1 MEIVKIDKSRISEV
15 NFSNLIFGEEFTD
28 HMFTCDYIE
37 GKWINPKIVPYKKL
51 KMDPSS
57 SVLHYGQ
64 SVFEGMKAYKDGN
77 DEVFMFRPEENFKRL
92 NKSAKRLSI
101 PEFPKKYF
109 FNALEILL
117 NFDKE
122 WIIPGIGNSLYI
134 RPFVFAN
141 QSGVQA
147 SPANKYKFLIIC
159 TPVKAYYSDKVNVL
173 IAEKYSRAAS
183 GGVGYAK
190 AAGNYAAQF
199 YPTSLA
205 QKQGY
210 EQIIWTD
217 ANNHEYLEE
226 AGTMNIF
233 FRIGDN
239 LITAPNNDRI
249 LDGVTRKSIIELCAY
264 LKINIEVRPISVKEL
279 LSAHKDNSL
288 KEIFG
293 SGTAVVILPIKGF
306 SYKNVHYNIPES
318 KDPKSEFLKKKIM
331 DIQYNIGE
339 DPFKWRYKLPK
350 LTFPK

>member
-37 GKWINPKIVPYKKL
+37 GKWINPKIIPYKKI

-64 SVFEGMKAYKDGN
+64 SVFEGMKAYKDVN
-77 DEVFMFRPEENFKRL
+77 DEVFMFRPENNFERL

-122 WIIPGIGNSLYI
+122 WIIPGIGNSLYL

-249 LDGVTRKSIIELCAY
+249 LDGVTRKSIIELCTY

>member
-1 MEIVKIDKSRISEV
+1 MEIIKSNKSRISKV
-15 NFSNLIFGEEFTD
+15 DFSNLTFGEEFTD
-28 HMFTCDYIE
+28 HMFTCDYID
-37 GKWINPKIVPYKKL
+37 GKWINPKIVPYEKL
-51 KMDPSS
+51 EMDPSS

-64 SVFEGMKAYKDGN
+64 SVFEGMKAYKDSNG
-77 DEVFMFRPEENFKRL
+77 EVFMFRPEENFKRL
-92 NKSAKRLSI
+92 NISAKRLSI

-109 FNALEILL
+109 FEALEILL
-117 NFDKE
+117 NYDKE

-141 QSGVQA
+141 QAGVQA

-159 TPVKAYYSDKVNVL
+159 TPVKAYYSENVNVL
-173 IAEKYSRAAS
+173 IAEKYSRAAN
-183 GGVGYAK
+183 GGVGFAK

-205 QKQGY
+205 QKKGY

-249 LDGVTRKSIIELCAY
+249 LDGVTRKSIIDLCNY
-264 LKINIEVRPISVKEL
+264 LKINVEIRPISIKEL
-279 LSAHKDNSL
+279 LSSYHNKSL

-293 SGTAVVILPIKGF
+293 SGTAVVILPIKSF
-306 SYKNVHYNIPES
+306 NYKNIHYDLRNN
-318 KDPKSEFLKKKIM
+318 KDPQSELLKKKIM

-339 DPFKWRYKLPK
+339 DPFNWRYKVPM
-350 LTFPK
+350 LTFSK

>member
-279 LSAHKDNSL
+279 LSAHNDNSL

>member
-77 DEVFMFRPEENFKRL
+77 DEVFMFRPENNFERL

-122 WIIPGIGNSLYI
+122 WIIPGIGNSLYL

-249 LDGVTRKSIIELCAY
+249 LDGVTRKSIIELCTY

>member
-28 HMFTCDYIE
+28 HMFACDYIE
-37 GKWINPKIVPYKKL
+37 GKWINPKIVPYEKL

-249 LDGVTRKSIIELCAY
+249 LDGVTRKSIIELCTY

-339 DPFKWRYKLPK
+339 DPFKWRYKVPK

>member
-37 GKWINPKIVPYKKL
+37 GKWINPKVVPYKKL

-77 DEVFMFRPEENFKRL
+77 DEVFMFRPENNFERL

-122 WIIPGIGNSLYI
+122 WIIPGIGNSLYL

-264 LKINIEVRPISVKEL
+264 LKITIEVRPISVKEL

-339 DPFKWRYKLPK
+339 DPFKWRYKVPK

>member
-15 NFSNLIFGEEFTD
+15 NFSNLPFGEEFTD
-28 HMFTCDYIE
+28 HMFVCDFE
-37 GKWINPKIVPYKKL
+37 KGKWINPKIIPYEEL
-51 KMDPSS
+51 IMDPSS

-64 SVFEGMKAYKDGN
+64 SVFEGMKAYKD
-77 DEVFMFRPEENFKRL
+77 DKDQVFMFRPEENFKRL
-92 NKSAKRLSI
+92 NNSAKRLSI

-109 FNALEILL
+109 FEALEVLL

-134 RPFVFAN
+134 RPFIFAN
-141 QSGVQA
+141 QACLQA

-183 GGVGYAK
+183 GGVGFAK
-190 AAGNYAAQF
+190 ASGNYAAQF

-205 QKQGY
+205 QKKGY

-233 FRIGDN
+233 FRIGDY

-249 LDGVTRKSIIELCAY
+249 LDGVTRKSIIKLCEF
-264 LKINIEVRPISVKEL
+264 LKIKIQIRPIKVREL
-279 LSAHKDNSL
+279 LTSHKNNSL

-293 SGTAVVILPIKGF
+293 SGTAVVILPIKSF
-306 SYKNVHYNIPES
+306 SYKNTHYDIIDQKNPV
-318 KDPKSEFLKKKIM
+318 SEYLKRKIT
-331 DIQYNIGE
+331 DIQ
-339 DPFKWRYKLPK
+339 
-350 LTFPK
+350 

>member
-64 SVFEGMKAYKDGN
+64 SVFEGMKAYKDVN
-77 DEVFMFRPEENFKRL
+77 DEVFMFRPENNFERL

-264 LKINIEVRPISVKEL
+264 LKITIEVRPISVKEL

-306 SYKNVHYNIPES
+306 SYKNVHYNILES

>member
-64 SVFEGMKAYKDGN
+64 SVFEGMKAYKDVN
-77 DEVFMFRPEENFKRL
+77 DEVFMFRPENNFERL

-122 WIIPGIGNSLYI
+122 WIIPGIGNSLYL

-264 LKINIEVRPISVKEL
+264 LKITIEVRPISVKEL

-339 DPFKWRYKLPK
+339 DPFKWRYKVPK

>member
-37 GKWINPKIVPYKKL
+37 GKWINPKVVPYKKL

-77 DEVFMFRPEENFKRL
+77 NEVFMFRPEENFKRL
-92 NKSAKRLSI
+92 NKSAKRLNI

-109 FNALEILL
+109 FNALENLL

-249 LDGVTRKSIIELCAY
+249 LDGVTRKSIIDLCKY
-264 LKINIEVRPISVKEL
+264 LKINIEVRPI
-279 LSAHKDNSL
+279 
-288 KEIFG
+288 
-293 SGTAVVILPIKGF
+293 
-306 SYKNVHYNIPES
+306 
-318 KDPKSEFLKKKIM
+318 
-331 DIQYNIGE
+331 
-339 DPFKWRYKLPK
+339 
-350 LTFPK
+350 

>member
-1 MEIVKIDKSRISEV
+1 MEIVKINKSRISEV
-15 NFSNLIFGEEFTD
+15 NFSKLIFGEEFTD

-122 WIIPGIGNSLYI
+122 WIIPGIGNSLYL

-306 SYKNVHYNIPES
+306 SYKNVHYNILES

>member
-1 MEIVKIDKSRISEV
+1 MEIVKINKSRISKV

-28 HMFTCDYIE
+28 HMFTCDYVE
-37 GKWINPKIVPYKKL
+37 GKWINPKIVPYEKL

-57 SVLHYGQ
+57 SVFHYGQ

-77 DEVFMFRPEENFKRL
+77 NEVFMFRPEENFKRL

-141 QSGVQA
+141 QAGVQA
-147 SPANKYKFLIIC
+147 SPANKYMFLIIC
-159 TPVKAYYSDKVNVL
+159 TPVKEYYSDKVNVL

-233 FRIGDN
+233 FRIGDT

-249 LDGVTRKSIIELCAY
+249 LDGVTRKTIIEICEY

-279 LSAHKDNSL
+279 LLAYNDNSL

-293 SGTAVVILPIKGF
+293 SGTAVVILPIKSF

-318 KDPKSEFLKKKIM
+318 KDPKSGFLKKKIM

-339 DPFKWRYKLPK
+339 DPFKWRYKIPK
-350 LTFPK
+350 LTFSK

>member
-64 SVFEGMKAYKDGN
+64 SVFEGMKAYKDVN
-77 DEVFMFRPEENFKRL
+77 DEVFMFRPENNFERL

-122 WIIPGIGNSLYI
+122 WIIPGIGNSLYL

-249 LDGVTRKSIIELCAY
+249 LDGVTRKSIIELCTY

-306 SYKNVHYNIPES
+306 SYKNVHYNILES

>member
-1 MEIVKIDKSRISEV
+1 MEIVKINKSRISKV

-28 HMFTCDYIE
+28 HMFTCDYVE
-37 GKWINPKIVPYKKL
+37 GKWINPKIVPYEKL

-57 SVLHYGQ
+57 SVFHYGQ

-77 DEVFMFRPEENFKRL
+77 NEVFMFRPEENFKRL

-141 QSGVQA
+141 QAGVQA
-147 SPANKYKFLIIC
+147 SPANKYMFLIIC
-159 TPVKAYYSDKVNVL
+159 TPVKAYYSNKVNVL

-233 FRIGDN
+233 FRIGDT

-249 LDGVTRKSIIELCAY
+249 LDGVTRKTIIEICEY

-279 LSAHKDNSL
+279 LLAHNDNSL

-293 SGTAVVILPIKGF
+293 SGTAVVILPIKSF

-318 KDPKSEFLKKKIM
+318 KDPKSGFLKKKIM

-339 DPFKWRYKLPK
+339 DPFKWRYKIPK
-350 LTFPK
+350 LTFSK

>member
-1 MEIVKIDKSRISEV
+1 MEIIKSTKSRISEV
-15 NFSNLIFGEEFTD
+15 NFSNLTFGEEFTD
-28 HMFTCDYIE
+28 HMFTCDYIDGE
-37 GKWINPKIVPYKKL
+37 WINPKIVPYEKL

-77 DEVFMFRPEENFKRL
+77 GEVFMFRPEENFKRL

-101 PEFPKKYF
+101 PEFPKTYF

-141 QSGVQA
+141 QAGVQA

-239 LITAPNNDRI
+239 LITTPNNDRI
-249 LDGVTRKSIIELCAY
+249 LDGVTRKSIIELCEF

-306 SYKNVHYNIPES
+306 SYKNIHYNILES

>member
-92 NKSAKRLSI
+92 NKSAKRLSV

>member
-37 GKWINPKIVPYKKL
+37 GRWINPKIIPYKKL

-101 PEFPKKYF
+101 PEFPKKFF
-109 FNALEILL
+109 FNALEVLL

-134 RPFVFAN
+134 RPFIFAN
-141 QSGVQA
+141 QAGVQA

-183 GGVGYAK
+183 GGVGYVK

-249 LDGVTRKSIIELCAY
+249 LDGVTRKSVIELCKY
-264 LKINIEVRPISVKEL
+264 LKINIEVRPISVNEL
-279 LSAHKDNSL
+279 LLAHKDNSL

-293 SGTAVVILPIKGF
+293 SGTAVVILPIKSF
-306 SYKNVHYNIPES
+306 NYKNVHYNIPES

-331 DIQYNIGE
+331 NIQYNIEE
-339 DPFKWRYKLPK
+339 DPFKWRYKIPK
-350 LTFPK
+350 LTFSK

>member
-1 MEIVKIDKSRISEV
+1 MKIVKIHKSRISEV
-15 NFSNLIFGEEFTD
+15 NFLNLTFGEEFTD
-28 HMFTCDYIE
+28 HMFVCDYE
-37 GKWINPKIVPYKKL
+37 KGKWINPKIIPYEEF
-51 KMDPSS
+51 KMSPSS

-64 SVFEGMKAYKDGN
+64 SIFEGMKAYKDGEN
-77 DEVFMFRPEENFKRL
+77 QVFMFRPEENFKRL

-101 PEFPKKYF
+101 PEFPKNYF
-109 FNALEILL
+109 FEALEILL
-117 NFDKE
+117 NIDKN

-141 QSGVQA
+141 QASVQA

-159 TPVKAYYSDKVNVL
+159 TPVKAYYSNKVNVL
-173 IAEKYSRAAS
+173 IAEKYSRAAN
-183 GGVGYAK
+183 GGVGFAK

-205 QKQGY
+205 QKKGY

-233 FRIGDN
+233 FRIGED

-249 LDGVTRKSIIELCAY
+249 LDGVTRKSIIELCEY
-264 LKINIEVRPISVKEL
+264 SKIKIQVRPITIKEL
-279 LSAHKDNSL
+279 LTAHKDNSL

-293 SGTAVVILPIKGF
+293 SGTAVVILPIKSF
-306 SYKNVHYNIPES
+306 SYKNIHYKLFDQ
-318 KDPKSEFLKKKIM
+318 KDPISEHLKKKIT
-331 DIQYNIGE
+331 DIQYNISK
-339 DPFKWRYKLPK
+339 DPFKWRYKLPN
-350 LTFPK
+350 LTSLK